1 MNLDP
6 VVSADRLA
14 GHITALTAHGPR
26 CGDLPGVTAALRYMS
41 DTLRD
46 AGLRVTV
53 ERYGSELYDVNLV
66 AEIPGAS
73 PDAIE
78 LCAHWD
84 TTPDTV
90 GADDNASGVAG
101 VLEAARL
108 LRGLELP
115 ARTVRFCLFG
125 GEETGFLGSS
135 AHVRGITPGTE
146 SIVFEMIGYTA
157 PEQGFP
163 PQLAELVDPP
173 SRGDFIALVGEP
185 DSMYLV
191 HNYALHASLPVFP
204 FIVPVVARDLVMRSD
219 HVPYWES
226 RRHSVLVT
234 DTADFRNPHYHRP
247 TDTIDTLDLPFAAG
261 VVEAAVRTINAAAY
275 GR

>member
-1 MNLDP
+1 M
-6 VVSADRLA
+6 VSADRLA
-14 GHITALTAHGPR
+14 GHVTALTAHGPR
-26 CGDLPGVTAALRYMS
+26 CGDLPGVTAALRYMTDS
-41 DTLRD
+41 LK
-46 AGLRVTV
+46 AEGLAVKV
-53 ERYGSELYDVNLV
+53 ERYGGELHDVNLV

-73 PDAIE
+73 PDAVE

-84 TTPDTV
+84 TTPDGV

-101 VLEAARL
+101 VLEAARA

-125 GEETGFLGSS
+125 GEETGFLGST

-157 PEQGFP
+157 AGQGFP
-163 PQLAELVDPP
+163 PQFAELVDPP

-185 DSMYLV
+185 DSMHLV
-191 HNYALHASLPVFP
+191 HDFALHATVPVFP

-226 RRHSVLVT
+226 RRRSLLVT
-234 DTADFRNPHYHRP
+234 DTADYRNPNYHRP
-247 TDTIDTLDLPFAAG
+247 TDTLDTLDLPFAAG
-261 VVEAAVRTINAAAY
+261 VVEAAVRTITAAAY
-275 GR
+275 GT